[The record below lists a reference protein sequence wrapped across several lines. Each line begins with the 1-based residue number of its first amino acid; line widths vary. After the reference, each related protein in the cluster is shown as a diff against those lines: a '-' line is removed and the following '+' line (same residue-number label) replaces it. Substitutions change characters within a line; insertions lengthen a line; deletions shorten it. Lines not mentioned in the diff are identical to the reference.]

1 MRKILTI
8 LFSFM
13 MVFTLFGCG
22 DKNND
27 NGETTDNNDVEQVAV
42 FLVFI

>member
-13 MVFTLFGCG
+13 MVFTLFACG
-22 DKNND
+22 DKNNN
-27 NGETTDNNDVEQVAV
+27 NGETTDNNDV
-42 FLVFI
+42 